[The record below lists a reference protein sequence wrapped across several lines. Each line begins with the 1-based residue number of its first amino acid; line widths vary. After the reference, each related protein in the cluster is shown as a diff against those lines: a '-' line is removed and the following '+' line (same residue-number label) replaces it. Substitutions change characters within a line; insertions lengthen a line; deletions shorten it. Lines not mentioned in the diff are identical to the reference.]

1 MFKEKEPKITRARG
15 CCKFTFPMRTSEGYG
30 RGINKKM
37 MEKMQGQ
44 MENIKEKLNNI
55 IVVGEAENGNVKVV
69 ANGIRMLSSIEI
81 NPYFYSAANKEQ
93 IEEIILTAAN
103 RALEQAERVE
113 KSEMSHA
120 AMGMLP
126 GLG

>member
-1 MFKEKEPKITRARG
+1 
-15 CCKFTFPMRTSEGYG
+15 
-30 RGINKKM
+30 M

-44 MENIKEKLNNI
+44 MEGIKEKLNNI
-55 IVVGEAENGNVKVV
+55 SVVGEAENGSIKIV
-69 ANGIRMLSSIEI
+69 ANGNRMLNSIEI
-81 NPYFYSAANKEQ
+81 NPEFYKTASKEQ
-93 IEEIILTAAN
+93 IEDLIITATN

-120 AMGMLP
+120 AMGMMP

>member
-1 MFKEKEPKITRARG
+1 MFG
-15 CCKFTFPMRTSEGYG
+15 NML
-30 RGINKKM
+30 NKKM

-44 MENIKEKLNNI
+44 VEETKNKLNNI
-55 IVVGEAENGNVKVV
+55 SVIGEAENGSIKVV
-69 ANGIRMLSSIEI
+69 ANGNRLLNSIEI
-81 NPYFYSAANKEQ
+81 SEDFFTNASKEQ
-93 IEEIILTAAN
+93 VAELILTAAN

-120 AMGMLP
+120 AMGMMP

>member
-1 MFKEKEPKITRARG
+1 MFGNKL
-15 CCKFTFPMRTSEGYG
+15 
-30 RGINKKM
+30 NKKI

-44 MENIKEKLNNI
+44 MEGIKEKLNNI
-55 IVVGEAENGNVKVV
+55 SVVGEADDGNVKVI
-69 ANGIRMLSSIEI
+69 ANGNRMLNSIEI
-81 NPYFYSAANKEQ
+81 SPSFFKNASKEQ
-93 IEEIILTAAN
+93 IEELIVTAAN

-120 AMGMLP
+120 AMGMMP

>member
-1 MFKEKEPKITRARG
+1 MLGNMF
-15 CCKFTFPMRTSEGYG
+15 
-30 RGINKKM
+30 NNKM
-37 MEKMQGQ
+37 MEKMKGQ
-44 MENIKEKLNNI
+44 MEDIKNKLNNI
-55 IVVGEAENGNVKVV
+55 SVIGEAENGSIKVV
-69 ANGIRMLSSIEI
+69 ANGNRLLNSIEI
-81 NPYFYSAANKEQ
+81 SDDFYNTTNKE
-93 IEEIILTAAN
+93 ELAELILTAAN

>member
-1 MFKEKEPKITRARG
+1 MLGNMF
-15 CCKFTFPMRTSEGYG
+15 
-30 RGINKKM
+30 NKKM

-44 MENIKEKLNNI
+44 MEEIKGKLNNI
-55 IVVGEAENGNVKVV
+55 SLVGEAENGNIKVT
-69 ANGIRMLSSIEI
+69 ANGNRLLNSIEI
-81 NPYFYSAANKEQ
+81 DNDFYSTATKQQ
-93 IEEIILTAAN
+93 IEALITTAAN
-103 RALEQAERVE
+103 RALEQAEKVE

>member
-1 MFKEKEPKITRARG
+1 MIGNMF
-15 CCKFTFPMRTSEGYG
+15 
-30 RGINKKM
+30 NKKM

-44 MENIKEKLNNI
+44 MEGIKEKLNNI
-55 IVVGEAENGNVKVV
+55 SLAGEAGNGNIKVT
-69 ANGIRMLSSIEI
+69 ANGNRLLNSIEI
-81 NPYFYSAANKEQ
+81 DNDFYNTATKQQ
-93 IEEIILTAAN
+93 IEALITTAAN
-103 RALEQAERVE
+103 RALEQAEKVE

>member
-1 MFKEKEPKITRARG
+1 MF
-15 CCKFTFPMRTSEGYG
+15 
-30 RGINKKM
+30 NKKM

-44 MENIKEKLNNI
+44 MEEIKEKLNNI
-55 IVVGEAENGNVKVV
+55 TVLGSEENIKVV
-69 ANGIRMLSSIEI
+69 ANGNRLLNSIDIDESYL
-81 NPYFYSAANKEQ
+81 NAANKE
-93 IEEIILTAAN
+93 ELEKLIITAAN

>member
-1 MFKEKEPKITRARG
+1 MLGNMF
-15 CCKFTFPMRTSEGYG
+15 
-30 RGINKKM
+30 NKKM

-44 MENIKEKLNNI
+44 MEETKVKLNNI
-55 IVVGEAENGNVKVV
+55 SVTGEAENGNIKVV
-69 ANGIRMLSSIEI
+69 ANGNRMLNSIEI
-81 NPYFYSAANKEQ
+81 NPDFYANASKEQ
-93 IEEIILTAAN
+93 IEDLILTAAN

-120 AMGMLP
+120 AMGLMP

>member
-1 MFKEKEPKITRARG
+1 MLGNMF
-15 CCKFTFPMRTSEGYG
+15 
-30 RGINKKM
+30 NKKM

-44 MENIKEKLNNI
+44 MEETKAKLNNI
-55 IVVGEAENGNVKVV
+55 SVTGEAENGNIKVI
-69 ANGIRMLSSIEI
+69 ANGNRMLNSIEI
-81 NPYFYSAANKEQ
+81 NPEFYATASKEQ
-93 IEEIILTAAN
+93 IEDLILTAAN

-120 AMGMLP
+120 AMGMMP

>member
-1 MFKEKEPKITRARG
+1 MLGNMF
-15 CCKFTFPMRTSEGYG
+15 
-30 RGINKKM
+30 NKKM

-44 MENIKEKLNNI
+44 MGDIKEKLNNI
-55 IVVGEAENGNVKVV
+55 SVVGEAENGSVKVV
-69 ANGIRMLSSIEI
+69 ANGNRMLNSIEI
-81 NPYFYSAANKEQ
+81 KPEFYKTASKEQ
-93 IEEIILTAAN
+93 IEELILTAAN

-120 AMGMLP
+120 AMGMIP

>member
-1 MFKEKEPKITRARG
+1 MFG
-15 CCKFTFPMRTSEGYG
+15 NML
-30 RGINKKM
+30 NKKM

-44 MENIKEKLNNI
+44 MDEVKSKLNNI
-55 IVVGEAENGNVKVV
+55 SVTGEAENGSIKVIANGNRLLNNVKID
-69 ANGIRMLSSIEI
+69 AK
-81 NPYFYSAANKEQ
+81 FYETATKEQ
-93 IEEIILTAAN
+93 LEELITIAAN

-113 KSEMSHA
+113 KSEMGHV

>member
-1 MFKEKEPKITRARG
+1 MLGNMF
-15 CCKFTFPMRTSEGYG
+15 
-30 RGINKKM
+30 NKKM

-44 MENIKEKLNNI
+44 MEGIKEKLNNI
-55 IVVGEAENGNVKVV
+55 SVVGEAENGKVKVI
-69 ANGIRMLSSIEI
+69 ANGNRLLNNIEI
-81 NPYFYSAANKEQ
+81 NEDFLKNATKEDV
-93 IEEIILTAAN
+93 ENLILTAAN

-120 AMGMLP
+120 AMRMLP

>member
-1 MFKEKEPKITRARG
+1 MLGNMF
-15 CCKFTFPMRTSEGYG
+15 
-30 RGINKKM
+30 NKKM

-44 MENIKEKLNNI
+44 MEEIKEKLNNI
-55 IVVGEAENGNVKVV
+55 TVLGSEENIKVV
-69 ANGIRMLSSIEI
+69 ANGNRLLNSIDIDESYL
-81 NPYFYSAANKEQ
+81 NVPNKE
-93 IEEIILTAAN
+93 ELEKLIITAAN

>member
-1 MFKEKEPKITRARG
+1 MF
-15 CCKFTFPMRTSEGYG
+15 
-30 RGINKKM
+30 NKTM

-44 MENIKEKLNNI
+44 MKDIKSKLNNI
-55 IVVGEAENGNVKVV
+55 NVIGEAENGTIKIN
-69 ANGIRMLSSIEI
+69 ANGNRLLTSIEI
-81 NPYFYSAANKEQ
+81 TDDFYNSSSKEEL
-93 IEEIILTAAN
+93 ISSIITAAN

>member
-1 MFKEKEPKITRARG
+1 MFG
-15 CCKFTFPMRTSEGYG
+15 NML
-30 RGINKKM
+30 NKKM

-44 MENIKEKLNNI
+44 MEEVKSKLGNIS
-55 IVVGEAENGNVKVV
+55 VTGEAENGNIKVV
-69 ANGIRMLSSIEI
+69 ANGNRLLNSIEI
-81 NPYFYSAANKEQ
+81 NNEFYQNATKEQ
-93 IEEIILTAAN
+93 LEDLILTAAN

-126 GLG
+126 GMG

>member
-1 MFKEKEPKITRARG
+1 MLGNMF
-15 CCKFTFPMRTSEGYG
+15 
-30 RGINKKM
+30 NKNM
-37 MEKMQGQ
+37 MEKMRVQL
-44 MENIKEKLNNI
+44 EEIKVKLDNISVLGAADNI
-55 IVVGEAENGNVKVV
+55 KVV
-69 ANGIRMLSSIEI
+69 ANGNRLLTSIDI
-81 NPYFYSAANKEQ
+81 DADFFKTANKKQ
-93 IEEIILTAAN
+93 VEELIVLAAN

>member
-1 MFKEKEPKITRARG
+1 MLGNMF
-15 CCKFTFPMRTSEGYG
+15 
-30 RGINKKM
+30 NKKM

-44 MENIKEKLNNI
+44 MEEIKEKLNNI
-55 IVVGEAENGNVKVV
+55 SVTGEAENGNVKAI
-69 ANGIRMLSSIEI
+69 ANGNRLLNSIEI
-81 NPYFYSAANKEQ
+81 TDDFYNTSNKKELQ
-93 IEEIILTAAN
+93 ELIITAAN

>member
-1 MFKEKEPKITRARG
+1 MFG
-15 CCKFTFPMRTSEGYG
+15 NML
-30 RGINKKM
+30 NKKM

-44 MENIKEKLNNI
+44 MEEVKNKLNNI
-55 IVVGEAENGNVKVV
+55 SVIGEAENGLVKVI
-69 ANGIRMLSSIEI
+69 ANGNRMLTSMELNDNLIHNSS
-81 NPYFYSAANKEQ
+81 KEQ
-93 IEEIILTAAN
+93 IEELILIAAN

-126 GLG
+126 GMG

>member
-1 MFKEKEPKITRARG
+1 MF
-15 CCKFTFPMRTSEGYG
+15 
-30 RGINKKM
+30 NKNM
-37 MEKMQGQ
+37 MEKMRVQL
-44 MENIKEKLNNI
+44 EEIKVKLNNI
-55 IVVGEAENGNVKVV
+55 SVLGAADNIKVV
-69 ANGIRMLSSIEI
+69 ANGNRLLTSIDI
-81 NPYFYSAANKEQ
+81 DADFFKTANKKQ
-93 IEEIILTAAN
+93 VEELIVLAAN

>member
-1 MFKEKEPKITRARG
+1 MLGNMF
-15 CCKFTFPMRTSEGYG
+15 
-30 RGINKKM
+30 NKTM

-44 MENIKEKLNNI
+44 MKDIKSKLNNI
-55 IVVGEAENGNVKVV
+55 NVIGEAENGTIKIN
-69 ANGIRMLSSIEI
+69 ANGNRLLTSIEI
-81 NPYFYSAANKEQ
+81 TDDFYNSSSKEEL
-93 IEEIILTAAN
+93 ISSIITAAN